1 MLQELHLKLLE
12 LYGLNAM
19 DHPHGDQWPDRAFL
33 REEPLCV
40 VARVVPSAARAPGGG
55 LARRGLF
62 SALAGVCRIS
72 GGWPSPMTSA
82 ARQSIGIPV
91 LRVACRTRMP
101 ARAGGREN
109 PAITRQREIANR
121 KLCISEGYWTQGWQ
135 SRTSAIGLLSA

>member
-40 VARVVPSAARAPGGG
+40 VARVVPVRRERLVAGWRDTACFPHLQAFARSVG
-55 LARRGLF
+55 R
-62 SALAGVCRIS
+62 
-72 GGWPSPMTSA
+72 PSPMTSA

-121 KLCISEGYWTQGWQ
+121 KLCISEGYCIQGWQ